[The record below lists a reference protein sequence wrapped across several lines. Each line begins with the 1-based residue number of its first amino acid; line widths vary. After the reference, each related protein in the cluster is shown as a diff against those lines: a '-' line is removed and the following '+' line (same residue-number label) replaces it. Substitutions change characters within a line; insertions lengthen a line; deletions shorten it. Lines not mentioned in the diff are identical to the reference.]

1 MKKFFQ
7 QPWLSDYRTLAMLWG
22 LVALFCIYKI
32 VHGGNPDWDY
42 LIFTHSYDHA
52 WANMPLYPLYEED
65 TNYFL
70 YGPTFAAL
78 IAPFAWMPDLVG
90 QVLWE
95 LFITFFLFVVI
106 RYSWMTKYQKVFIM
120 WFCMQEVL
128 NCVLDSEMNTLVVSG
143 IMLTFLLTEKEKDGW
158 ATFFIAMGTM
168 TKLFGIVGLICVFFS
183 KHKWRFVWTWV
194 VWMLFFAVLP
204 MLMFGFDYTCGEY
217 VEWMKAL
224 AAKNAH
230 NLLVDVKQNISL
242 LGLVRNFPL
251 PDNYSDM
258 WTFIPCALL
267 FFAPMFRKNQYQHI
281 AFRETIL
288 SSALICICIL
298 STSTEAYGY
307 IIAMVGVAIW
317 YTAAPWKRGKWAIAL
332 MVFAFIL
339 TSLTSTDL
347 FPKHFRMVTLVRY
360 ALKALPVTLIWFV
373 EMWELLTKDYAV
385 KVEDNTLTSNP

>member
-1 MKKFFQ
+1 MNWKFFR
-7 QPWLSDYRTLAMLWG
+7 QPWLSDYRTLSMLWG

-128 NCVLDSEMNTLVVSG
+128 NCVLDAELNTLVVSG
-143 IMLTFLLTEKEKDGW
+143 IMLTFLLTEKEKDEW

-224 AAKNAH
+224 AVKNDH
-230 NLLVDVKQNISL
+230 NLLLDVKQNISL
-242 LGLVRNFPL
+242 LGLVRNFPWMHQL
-251 PDNYSDM
+251 FRHVDFHSLCVAFLRSNVQEEP
-258 WTFIPCALL
+258 IPT
-267 FFAPMFRKNQYQHI
+267 H
-281 AFRETIL
+281 
-288 SSALICICIL
+288 CI
-298 STSTEAYGY
+298 
-307 IIAMVGVAIW
+307 
-317 YTAAPWKRGKWAIAL
+317 
-332 MVFAFIL
+332 
-339 TSLTSTDL
+339 
-347 FPKHFRMVTLVRY
+347 
-360 ALKALPVTLIWFV
+360 
-373 EMWELLTKDYAV
+373 
-385 KVEDNTLTSNP
+385 